1 MKAKKVLYSI
11 LLALFALVLA
21 LDLAVFFLIP
31 ENAAQSGEASTA
43 SESQSARPDFSS
55 GERPSFPDGSSFT
68 MPNGSDFTMP
78 DGSSFTMP
86 DGSGFS
92 MPDFS
97 DGERPSVPEGFT
109 MPDSGSFPGK
119 NSEDRRPGRS
129 ESETTEQ
136 TTSAADTKLSAISS
150 GLQEILPAWLW
161 NAASTVRPYWLWI
174 LIGAALGIVLFI
186 LRLIFLARKSRKLK
200 AAQATDESDTL
211 PSRRKTAVW
220 PAILLLLGALVLVAV
235 LFPADS
241 TEATNEAIAQTEVVA
256 AAAEQGSITES
267 LILAG
272 YLEEQD
278 AETVTLPVSVEI
290 AAVCVRNGDT
300 VTEGQIVAKVN
311 KTSVMA
317 AISDVE
323 EAIADI
329 DDQLQDA
336 HDAVGKT
343 TLTAPVAGTVKRIY
357 AVPGDNAAHVMAE
370 YGSLLLLSLDGRMSV
385 EIPASDDLSTDGA
398 LFVTLSDGTVVS
410 GEITDRTE
418 DAVTVCVPD
427 QNYPIG
433 ESVFVSDESGTVLGS
448 GTLSVHRPL
457 NITQYLGTVTRLYRE
472 EGASVAAGTV
482 LIGLSDADDTA
493 EYRTLL
499 SQRAEYEAELKTL
512 FELYQYEVILAPTDG
527 VVSGIPDD
535 IPYREASAI
544 LSDEPTV
551 RFVSTTPQDAQPSDY
566 VHYAGQVT
574 ANAGGTLSLNISMN
588 AISVSDYTDVS
599 SISAAD
605 MSLSGTYTIPASV
618 PVYTYSGSW
627 NTTPSSA
634 IAAGDLVLFAF
645 DENDSLVWVI
655 CYPGA
660 APTPEPTPAPT
671 PEPTPEATP
680 QPSFDPSASP
690 AAPQPSGGPGG
701 GGGGGFHLP
710 SGSGSYAAPTQEP
723 AYRIEEQ
730 TLLSVTPQQT
740 MTLSASVDELDILK
754 LSVGQQVSV
763 YLDAF
768 AGTHFEG
775 VITEIDP
782 EGTNSGGNTKYTA
795 AVVIIRTESMR
806 AGMNGTVIISGETR
820 KNVLLIPLAALN
832 EDGNRVTVY
841 TGYDAETDTL
851 INPVPV
857 ETGISDGTNAEIL
870 SGLSVGEPYFYRYAD
885 SVSYT
890 TGE

>member
-1 MKAKKVLYSI
+1 MKTKKVLYSI
-11 LLALFALVLA
+11 LLTLFALVLA
-21 LDLAVFFLIP
+21 ADLAVFFLIP
-31 ENAAQSGEASTA
+31 ENAAQSGEASTD
-43 SESQSARPDFSS
+43 SESQSARPDFST
-55 GERPSFPDGSSFT
+55 GERPSFPDGFT
-68 MPNGSDFTMP
+68 MPDSSGFSMPDSSDGSGFTMPDGSDFTMP
-78 DGSSFTMP
+78 DGSDFTPPDGFSFTVP
-86 DGSGFS
+86 GDGSSSGRT
-92 MPDFS
+92 
-97 DGERPSVPEGFT
+97 GGRRRT
-109 MPDSGSFPGK
+109 DSTEDNSSEKTAFP
-119 NSEDRRPGRS
+119 
-129 ESETTEQ
+129 
-136 TTSAADTKLSAISS
+136 AISEW
-150 GLQEILPAWLW
+150 LQAILPAWLW
-161 NAASTVRPYWLWI
+161 NAATAVRPYWLWI
-174 LIGAALGIVLFI
+174 LIGAALGIVLCV

-200 AAQATDESDTL
+200 AAQTTDENDTL

-220 PAILLLLGALVLVAV
+220 PAILLLLGAMVLVAV

-241 TEATNEAIAQTEVVA
+241 TETANKAVAQTEVVA

-278 AETVTLPVSVEI
+278 AETVALPASVEI
-290 AAVCVRNGDT
+290 AAVCVHNGDT
-300 VTEGQIVAKVN
+300 VAEGQIVGKVN
-311 KTSVMA
+311 KTSVMK

-336 HDAVGKT
+336 HDAVGNT
-343 TLTAPVAGTVKRIY
+343 TLTAPVAGTVKWIY
-357 AVPGDNAAHVMAE
+357 AAPGDSAADVMAQ

-385 EIPASDDLSTDGA
+385 EIPASDDLSADGA

-418 DAVTVCVPD
+418 DAVTVCVLD

-433 ESVFVSDESGTVLGS
+433 ESVFVSDENGTVLGS

-457 NITQYLGTVTRLYRE
+457 NITQHLGTVTRLYRE
-472 EGASVAAGTV
+472 EGASVAAGTI
-482 LIGLSDADDTA
+482 LIGLSDAKDIA

-499 SQRAEYEAELKTL
+499 SQRGEYEAELKTL

-544 LSDEPTV
+544 LNDEPTV
-551 RFVSTTPQDAQPSDY
+551 RFVSTTPQDAEPSDY

-574 ANAGGTLSLNISMN
+574 ANAGGTLSLNITMHTV
-588 AISVSDYTDVS
+588 SVSDYT
-599 SISAAD
+599 SAPALAPED
-605 MSLSGTYTIPASV
+605 LSLSGTYTIPASV

-627 NTTPSSA
+627 STTPSSA

-645 DENDSLVWVI
+645 DENGTLVWVI
-655 CYPGA
+655 RYPGA
-660 APTPEPTPAPT
+660 APTPEPTPTPT
-671 PEPTPEATP
+671 PSPTPEATP

-690 AAPQPSGGPGG
+690 AFPQPSGSHGPG

-710 SGSGSYAAPTQEP
+710 SGSGGKAAATPEP

-740 MTLSASVDELDILK
+740 MTLSASVDELDILR

-768 AGTHFEG
+768 AGTHFNG
-775 VITEIDP
+775 VITGMDP
-782 EGTNSGGNTKYTA
+782 EGTNSGGNTKYTVTVA
-795 AVVIIRTESMR
+795 IVRTESMR
-806 AGMNGTVIISGETR
+806 AGMNGTVVISGETR
-820 KNVLLIPLAALN
+820 ENVLIIPLAALN
-832 EDGNRVTVY
+832 EDGNHVTVY

-851 INPVPV
+851 LNPVPV